1 MKCRLNWI
9 HLMKLELQRL
19 RQCADYNLAVYVLA
33 SGSKGN
39 AIYLSDGFTSILI
52 DAGLSATEIKR
63 RLKSRGLNPRDLDA
77 IIVTHEHSDHIQG
90 VSVLSRQLKLPIYLS
105 RSIEKK
111 VSADHGVYDIR
122 TFNSGSTFQI
132 DNLVVHPFAVSHDA
146 ADPVGFTIGQN
157 GSRIGVAT
165 DLGAVTSHLKENLKD
180 CHLLILEANHD
191 SDMLI
196 NGPYPGYLK
205 RRIQSRNGHL
215 SNKQSRH
222 LLMELQHQGL
232 KHVILAHLSQ
242 TNNAPQKVL
251 AEVSRALTRCKPRL
265 TVARQHCC
273 SEIIYLK

>member
-1 MKCRLNWI
+1 
-9 HLMKLELQRL
+9 MKLELQRL
-19 RQCADYNLAVYVLA
+19 RQCADYNLAVCVLA

-39 AIYLSDGFTSILI
+39 AIYISDGFTAILI

-63 RLKSRGLNPRDLDA
+63 RLKSRGLNPRDLNA
-77 IIVTHEHSDHIQG
+77 ILLTHEHSDHIQAVG
-90 VSVLSRQLKLPIYLS
+90 VLSRQLKLPIYLN
-105 RSIEKK
+105 RSIKKK
-111 VSADHGVYDIR
+111 VSSANSLHEIR

-132 DNLVVHPFAVSHDA
+132 NNLAVHPFAVSHDA

-165 DLGAVTSHLKENLKD
+165 DLGIVTPHVRENLKH

-191 SDMLI
+191 PDMLI
-196 NGPYPGYLK
+196 NGPYPWYLK

-215 SNKQSRH
+215 SNGQSKR

-232 KHVILAHLSQ
+232 EHVILAHLSQ

-251 AEVSRALTRCKPRL
+251 AEVSEALTRCKPRL
-265 TVARQHCC
+265 TVASQHRCG
-273 SEIIYLK
+273 EVIYLK